1 MTPMTCSSIRR
12 LGSVALLGWGLAT
25 AGPASAQ
32 EKEPL
37 SAEDDPQVQEA
48 PAATEAERKA
58 ALDGLLVR
66 AQAAVRPLLLYD
78 ERGTLQRQVGAFRIR
93 PDGLATSAAVLRGI
107 VRAAWELEPG
117 RSIPVRGVSA
127 LDRERG
133 IVLLKLDVDEAE
145 TGLPPLLEPK
155 PRMLRTGPLLG
166 AVGISLTMQP
176 LKHVGR
182 LAEVIQLP
190 GLGRMG
196 RAADM
201 QIPGLE
207 GGPVFAEDGALIG
220 VLGEV
225 LDRDLRCI
233 VPMRCLLEA
242 RAFEKPVPLTKAL
255 PQLDPRIEEGR
266 LLVLGGEPERAIAL
280 LANVRGPEAD
290 FWRGLALHGSGQGG
304 AAAEALEASSESAPS
319 LATSLAYGAQ
329 LLELGQPSLA
339 LGVLRSTQELAPDS
353 PAPRFAMARL
363 FRAIGRDNEALQSLR
378 QALNRDPVHVE
389 AMALRGDIL
398 VSRKRLSEAQPFLEK
413 ALEIDPDSSEAL
425 AGMGRLRLAQ
435 NEPEEA
441 LSCFRQ
447 ALATDPNVAQGHL
460 LMARTLLALER
471 NDEAHESAERA
482 IELDPQSAEAYLVLG
497 QVLVALN
504 RHEEALEPL
513 ESATILDPT
522 GMEGHIEL
530 GQALKHLRRFQDAL
544 TPLNRALGIDARNPT
559 ALFNVGFCYLQ
570 TGERGKARD
579 AYKVLQHIDG
589 RAARILYALIYDK

>member
-1 MTPMTCSSIRR
+1 MTSMNRSTTR
-12 LGSVALLGWGLAT
+12 LLGWAALAGLGLCNGAAGIQETT
-25 AGPASAQ
+25 AETSAP
-32 EKEPL
+32 E
-37 SAEDDPQVQEA
+37 SALADKGQPTD
-48 PAATEAERKA
+48 AERRA
-58 ALDGLLVR
+58 NLDEQLIQ
-66 AQAAVRPLLLYD
+66 AQASVRPLLLYD
-78 ERGTLQRQVGAFRIR
+78 ERGTLQRQVGAFRIQQ
-93 PDGLATSAAVLRGI
+93 DGVVTSAAVLRGI

-117 RSIPVRGVSA
+117 RSIPVRGVTA

-133 IVLLKLDVDEAE
+133 IVLLALDVDETE
-145 TGLPPLLEPK
+145 TGLPPILEPR
-155 PRMLRTGPLLG
+155 PRVLRTGPLLG

-207 GGPVFAEDGALIG
+207 GGPVFAEDGALVG

-225 LDRDLRCI
+225 LDRGLRCI

-242 RAFEKPVPLTKAL
+242 RTFERPVPLTQAL
-255 PQLDPRIEEGR
+255 PQLDPRVEEGR
-266 LLVLGGEPERAIAL
+266 LLMLGGEADRAIAL
-280 LANVRGPEAD
+280 LADVNGPEAD
-290 FWRGLALHGSGQGG
+290 FWRGLALSASGQGG
-304 AAAEALEASSESAPS
+304 AAADALKDSIETNRN

-329 LLELGQPSLA
+329 LLELDQPSLA
-339 LGVLRSTQELAPDS
+339 LSVLRETQELAPDS
-353 PAPRFAMARL
+353 PAPRFAMALL
-363 FRAIGRDNEALQSLR
+363 FRAIGRDNQALQSLR

-398 VSRKRLSEAQPFLEK
+398 VSRKRLSEAQPYLED
-413 ALEIDPDSSEAL
+413 ALAIDPNSADAL
-425 AGMGRLRLAQ
+425 AGMGRLLLAKG
-435 NEPEEA
+435 EPTKA
-441 LSCFRQ
+441 LACFRR
-447 ALATDPNVAQGHL
+447 ALATDPDLAQGHL
-460 LMARTLLALER
+460 LMARTLLALEQG
-471 NDEAHESAERA
+471 EEGLAFAERA
-482 IELDPQSAEAYLVLG
+482 IELDPQSPETYLAYGDLLVS
-497 QVLVALN
+497 LN
-504 RHEEALEPL
+504 RHEEALEPF

-522 GMEGHIEL
+522 GIEGHL
-530 GQALKHLRRFQDAL
+530 AMGQTLKHLRRFQDAL
-544 TPLNRALGIDARNPT
+544 TPLNRALGIEGRHPT